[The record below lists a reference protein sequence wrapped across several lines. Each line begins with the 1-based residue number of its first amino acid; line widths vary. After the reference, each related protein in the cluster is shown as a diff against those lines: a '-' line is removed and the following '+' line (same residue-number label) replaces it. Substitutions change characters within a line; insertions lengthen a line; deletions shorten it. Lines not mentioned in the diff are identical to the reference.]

1 VIGLS
6 RRVRVY
12 AYTRPVDMRKQYDGL
27 YALVVAELKADPLS
41 GDLFLF
47 TNRRRTRA
55 KVLLWDGTGLCIYQ
69 KRLERGRFAL
79 LWRRDEQ
86 EVCELTPS
94 ELALFLEGSTLAGA
108 LRLSPPTTSPQVLTP
123 FLHEAQRV
131 RRRSNSDWRGSPLRD
146 GSGFHPRRP
155 VRPGTPVFVSAWSAV

>member
-6 RRVRVY
+6 RRVRVF

-55 KVLLWDGTGLCIYQ
+55 KVLLWDGTGLCLYQ
-69 KRLERGRFAL
+69 RLAQPLDVRL
-79 LWRRDEQ
+79 LGQVQQRWE
-86 EVCELTPS
+86 
-94 ELALFLEGSTLAGA
+94 
-108 LRLSPPTTSPQVLTP
+108 PP
-123 FLHEAQRV
+123 A
-131 RRRSNSDWRGSPLRD
+131 
-146 GSGFHPRRP
+146 
-155 VRPGTPVFVSAWSAV
+155 

>member
-6 RRVRVY
+6 RRVRVF

-27 YALVVAELKADPLS
+27 YALVTAELKADPLS

-55 KVLLWDGTGLCIYQ
+55 KVLLWDGTGLCLYQ
-69 KRLERGRFAL
+69 KRIERGRFASL
-79 LWRRDEQ
+79 CRDE
-86 EVCELTPS
+86 EESVEMTLS

-108 LRLSPPTTSPQVLTP
+108 FRLSPSPTSPHVLAP
-123 FLHEAQRV
+123 FLHETQRC
-131 RRRSNSDWRGSPLRD
+131 
-146 GSGFHPRRP
+146 
-155 VRPGTPVFVSAWSAV
+155 

>member
-1 VIGLS
+1 MIGLS
-6 RRVRVY
+6 RRIRVF
-12 AYTRPVDMRKQYDGL
+12 AYTLPVDMRKQYDGL

-69 KRLERGRFAL
+69 KRLERGRFAS
-79 LWRRDEQ
+79 LWQRDEQ

-94 ELALFLEGSTLAGA
+94 ELALFLVPYGS
-108 LRLSPPTTSPQVLTP
+108 P
-123 FLHEAQRV
+123 
-131 RRRSNSDWRGSPLRD
+131 RRRP
-146 GSGFHPRRP
+146 PRK
-155 VRPGTPVFVSAWSAV
+155 F

>member
-6 RRVRVY
+6 RRVRVF

-47 TNRRRTRA
+47 TNRRPKRA

-69 KRLERGRFAL
+69 KQLERGRFAVA
-79 LWRRDEQ
+79 E
-86 EVCELTPS
+86 ES
-94 ELALFLEGSTLAGA
+94 
-108 LRLSPPTTSPQVLTP
+108 
-123 FLHEAQRV
+123 
-131 RRRSNSDWRGSPLRD
+131 RGSVGDDAKRACTL
-146 GSGFHPRRP
+146 PRRLYFARCLTALP
-155 VRPGTPVFVSAWSAV
+155 ADNLPASSDTIPPRGAALLNFATETDIERLR